1 MGDGTPSLL
10 IQRNRPACRTGAGRV
25 HTCAERA
32 VVLSSVL
39 SHHADAVGGRLPDLG
54 AGVAQGLQHPLD
66 KVLGVLEGGRAAVL
80 HYVVEN
86 AQTPL
91 SVGPRPVG
99 TLKPGWVSDG
109 GGGGG
114 G

>member
-1 MGDGTPSLL
+1 MGDGTPALL

-25 HTCAERA
+25 RTCAERA

-39 SHHADAVGGRLPDLG
+39 SHHADAVGGRLPHLG
-54 AGVAQGLQHPLD
+54 AGVAQRLQHPLD

-80 HYVVEN
+80 HDVVEN

-99 TLKPGWVSDG
+99 TLEPR
-109 GGGGG
+109 
-114 G
+114 